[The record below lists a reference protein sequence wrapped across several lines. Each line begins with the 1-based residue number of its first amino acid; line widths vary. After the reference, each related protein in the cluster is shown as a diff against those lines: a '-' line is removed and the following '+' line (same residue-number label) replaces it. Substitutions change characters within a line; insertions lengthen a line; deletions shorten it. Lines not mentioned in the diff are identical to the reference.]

1 MAVKKQND
9 QPSPILPPVWEK
21 ADAAAMQALAQGTA
35 DKAQQQRAL
44 NWIIYGAANTYDLD
58 YRTDPRDHAFVS
70 GRRFVGL
77 QIVKLIKLNL
87 MAITGKINDNAY
99 KKDLEQATT
108 TKE

>member
-1 MAVKKQND
+1 MAVKKSND
-9 QPSPILPPVWEK
+9 QPSPILPPLWEK
-21 ADAAAMQALAQGTA
+21 PDAAAMQALAQG
-35 DKAQQQRAL
+35 KATSEQQQRAL

-77 QIVKLIKLNL
+77 QIIKLIKINL
-87 MAITGKINDNAY
+87 MAISSKATDSAY
-99 KKDLEQATT
+99 KTDLEQQTT